1 MKTLSDSS
9 IQLWSDSVHTKS
21 LQANM
26 SQNIKTLSRTYCSN
40 QKLVI
45 QVHIRTISEK
55 DVVYTCKHRC
65 HQLVHTET
73 CTQACARTNTH
84 THTCL
89 RQSEKNKRSHANP
102 QMCRKTGGRQGRED
116 WEKWSA
122 WKEGRER
129 DSDGEKGARGREGGD
144 EARRAGC
151 LLLFKRQW
159 VLCAD

>member
-9 IQLWSDSVHTKS
+9 IQLGSDSIHTKS
-21 LQANM
+21 LQANV

-40 QKLVI
+40 Q
-45 QVHIRTISEK
+45 RNWSYRYISEIYLERMLCTHASTG
-55 DVVYTCKHRC
+55 VISSYTWRPAHRR
-65 HQLVHTET
+65 V
-73 CTQACARTNTH
+73 RTH

-102 QMCRKTGGRQGRED
+102 QMCRKMGGRQGRED

>member
-1 MKTLSDSS
+1 MQAQVSS
-9 IQLWSDSVHTKS
+9 
-21 LQANM
+21 
-26 SQNIKTLSRTYCSN
+26 
-40 QKLVI
+40 
-45 QVHIRTISEK
+45 
-55 DVVYTCKHRC
+55 
-65 HQLVHTET
+65 
-73 CTQACARTNTH
+73 ARTHRDLHTGVCAHKH